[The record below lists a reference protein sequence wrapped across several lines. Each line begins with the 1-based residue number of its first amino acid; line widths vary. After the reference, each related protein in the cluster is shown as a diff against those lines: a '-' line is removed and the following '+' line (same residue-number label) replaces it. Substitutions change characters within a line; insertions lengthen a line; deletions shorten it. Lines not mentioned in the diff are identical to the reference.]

1 MTRLDRPRIT
11 KARSHDGCARLAVAA
26 LVGAGLAFPT
36 MALAQMPPEIAAKV
50 AALGRVVDPENTA
63 KFYTPLQEKEPYA
76 GIKVVRD
83 VKYGAHDRNV
93 VDIFTPG
100 AEAAPPQNV
109 EVVEQQLRQARAA
122 FAAGQATRLEV
133 AQAESRLAQAR
144 VSANGATGRPVLM
157 FVHGGGY
164 TRGNKRPPGSAFYD
178 NIMVFAARHGM
189 VGVNVEYRLAP
200 EFPWPAG
207 PEDMGAAVRFVGDKI
222 ASYGGDPN
230 RVFLMGH
237 SAGAGH
243 VAAYVSHPEF
253 FGPKGSG
260 LAGAIF
266 SSGPSYVLN
275 AQEPAGST
283 VTYFGADTSRYAER
297 AALPGLLKTT
307 IPFMI
312 SSAELDPPAIAE
324 QFVALKDGMCKSARG
339 CVRSIVL
346 PKHSHMS
353 ESYAIN
359 TADTQ
364 LSDQILEFVKTG
376 K

>member
-1 MTRLDRPRIT
+1 MTDRHKTACHIVRAIEGVLQGDVTRI
-11 KARSHDGCARLAVAA
+11 AVAA
-26 LVGAGLAFPT
+26 LLGAGLMLPT
-36 MALAQMPPEIAAKV
+36 MALAQMPPDIAEKI
-50 AALGRVVDPENTA
+50 AALGRVVDPENTGKIYA
-63 KFYTPLQEKEPYA
+63 PLQEKEPYA
-76 GIKVVRD
+76 GVKVMRD
-83 VKYGAHDRNV
+83 VKYGAHPRQV
-93 VDIFTPG
+93 VDIFTPETG
-100 AEAAPPQNV
+100 
-109 EVVEQQLRQARAA
+109 
-122 FAAGQATRLEV
+122 AAGRT
-133 AQAESRLAQAR
+133 
-144 VSANGATGRPVLM
+144 VLM

-164 TRGNKRPPGSAFYD
+164 VRGNKRAPGSPFYD
-178 NIMVFAARHGM
+178 NIMLFAARHGM

-207 PEDMGAAVRFVGDKI
+207 VEDMGAAVRFVTDKI
-222 ASYGGDPN
+222 ASYGGDSN

-266 SSGPSYVLN
+266 SSGPSYEIKT
-275 AQEPAGST
+275 QEPAEST
-283 VTYFGADTSRYAER
+283 IAYFGADTSRYAER
-297 AALPGLLKTT
+297 SALPGLVKSA
-307 IPFMI
+307 IPFMM

-324 QFVALKDGMCKSARG
+324 QFATLKEAMCKSAHG
-339 CVRSIVL
+339 CVRNVVL

-353 ESYAIN
+353 ESYSIN

-364 LSDQILEFVKTG
+364 FSDQILEFIKTS